1 MELYEAVA
9 ARLAM
14 LGYRVAGEDR
24 AGLDYLTAGCEQAL
38 LAEING
44 KKLPEGLFHTLADMV
59 AGRFLQ
65 EKLAAGTLEI
75 QGLDLSAG
83 VRSLTEGDISVTFAG
98 EQSPEARF
106 AALLDR
112 MVHPP
117 EALLGAYRRL
127 RW

>member
-1 MELYEAVA
+1 MELYEAAA

-14 LGYRVAGEDR
+14 LGYRVVQEDR
-24 AGLDYLTAGCEQAL
+24 PCLDYLAARCEREL
-38 LAEING
+38 LADLNRKE
-44 KKLPEGLFHTLADMV
+44 LPEGLFHTLAD
-59 AGRFLQ
+59 
-65 EKLAAGTLEI
+65 LAAGTFLQERLAAGGLEI
-75 QGLDLSAG
+75 PGLDLSAG

-98 EQSPEARF
+98 EQGPEARF